1 MENKYYTPALEDLRV
16 GYECEIFDDRLQDP
30 NNIQWIKV
38 TLDDLHDVAWRVDDK
53 NWNVRTPYLTK
64 EQIEAEGWELINVLE
79 HSEESHESSWYQFKK
94 GKYEVRWWGQ
104 PDYIEFYNSR
114 SKEDL
119 IYEGKCP
126 SINEFRTTCKLL
138 GI

>member
-1 MENKYYTPALEDLRV
+1 MEDKYYTPTLEDLRV
-16 GYECEIFDDRLQDP
+16 GYECETQVDPYPNWVHTKIDDG
-30 NNIQWIKV
+30 
-38 TLDDLHDVAWRVDDK
+38 DDLNYIQDRTWAI
-53 NWNVRTPYLTK
+53 RTPYLTK

-126 SINEFRTTCKLL
+126 SINEFRTICKLL
-138 GI
+138 GV